1 MSYSLDDFFNGLG
14 SVGKPNYSL
23 EQIEAAKKR
32 QKKKGGSFLENLEAV
47 AAE

>member
-32 QKKKGGSFLENLEAV
+32 QKKKTH
-47 AAE
+47 